1 MARKA
6 TAKTK
11 KATVSAKASTV
22 KKTKKLARK
31 RASKPKTKSV
41 KRSPATRKKKT
52 VHKKAVKKV
61 TQKETLTLG
70 LLQHEIDE
78 ILDKQNLKNTEKSIE
93 QNLAKALSKLL
104 PDKETLSVNKK
115 DLSHVTVRSTATRQV
130 HSPYVLDLSAMIEK
144 KREKEAKKRTVL
156 SRFHSVT
163 KHHREKPMQ
172 TVKVTTETKKQ
183 TVFITENTEP
193 KEKVVIAQH
202 EEPIQVATSHPKKTK
217 KHKADSVHKQFT
229 VKPWHY
235 NFNLPLF
242 WYRPLAAYIAICII
256 IILPIK
262 VFGQYNEIRKS
273 QEQIVTYATTA
284 YEDLKVASTQL
295 ANDNP
300 QMAQTSFSAANQNF
314 VEAGQKLSS
323 MSTSL
328 KTILN
333 LIPINSPNLADA
345 EYLLD
350 AGEQVSGLG
359 QSITNLFTSFKSQTS
374 GYLTDHISSLQD
386 ELGSISPKLDRLNYD
401 LQQIRSEAIPDDKK
415 EIYGTIKDY
424 LGLLNND
431 IQEFHTFTG
440 TLNSIL
446 GQKYKK
452 RYLFVFQNNNEI
464 RPTGGFMGSMA
475 LVDVDRG
482 QITNIEIPGGGTYDV
497 QGQLHEKLISPYQ
510 LHVVNPLWQ
519 LQDSNWFADFPTSA
533 EKIMWFYEH
542 SGGPTVDGVIS
553 INVSFLPELMK
564 VSGPIYLPEYD
575 KTFNNDNIILELQ
588 KAIEID
594 YDNVQENQPKK
605 ILSYLAPELI
615 DRLFSLQGEQLISL
629 AKTIKSNL
637 EQKEIQLYFSET
649 EVQNKFSEYGWTG
662 ELLDSSKDYLAVIN
676 ANIGGG
682 KTDAYI
688 DQTLDLTTDVYNN
701 GEIINTLE
709 ITRTHNGDI
718 NDFFGKTSNLN
729 YVRIYVPFGSQL
741 ISAQNFDEVPAE
753 AFEEPAEHWNPDE
766 DLQKIQG
773 EVWVDPN
780 TGTFINNEFNKTV
793 FGNWEQVD
801 PGETKTFIFKY
812 RLPISLNLTSA
823 EDRFT
828 LFDKN
833 SQSGFHS
840 LFWQKQAGQQSTD
853 YKLKFNLPHSIN
865 SGWTYPA
872 DLKTDKNSFI
882 IESQSKADEMFAFI
896 LD

>member
-6 TAKTK
+6 TAKQK
-11 KATVSAKASTV
+11 KKTVSTKTSTV
-22 KKTKKLARK
+22 KKPKKPLRK
-31 RASKPKTKSV
+31 KAKAKANKPKAKPV
-41 KRSPATRKKKT
+41 
-52 VHKKAVKKV
+52 KKASAKRVKKV
-61 TQKETLTLG
+61 SQKETLTLG

-78 ILDKQNLKNTEKSIE
+78 ILDNQNLKNAEKTIE
-93 QNLAKALSKLL
+93 QNLVKALAKLL
-104 PDKETLSVNKK
+104 PEKEAISANKK
-115 DLSHVTVRSTATRQV
+115 DPSQITVNSTTTKQV
-130 HSPYVLDLSAMIEK
+130 HSPFVLDLSAMIEK

-163 KHHREKPMQ
+163 KKHREKPTQ
-172 TVKVTTETKKQ
+172 TLKVTTKTKKQ
-183 TVFITENTEP
+183 TVVITEKLES

-202 EEPIQVATSHPKKTK
+202 EDPIQVTAPSHKNK
-217 KHKADSVHKQFT
+217 KHKSKSWQKQFT
-229 VKPWHY
+229 IKPWHY

-273 QEQIVTYATTA
+273 QEQIVNYATTA

-300 QMAQTSFSAANQNF
+300 QMAQTSFSTANQNF
-314 VEAGQKLSS
+314 VEAGEKLNS

-345 EYLLD
+345 EHLLD

-359 QSITNLFTSFKSQTS
+359 QSITNLFTNFKSQTG
-374 GYLTDHISSLQD
+374 GYLTDHISTLQT
-386 ELGSISPKLDRLNYD
+386 ELSSISPKLDRLNYD
-401 LQQIRSEAIPDDKK
+401 LQQIRPEAVPDDKK
-415 EIYGTIKDY
+415 EIYGTIQEY
-424 LGLLNND
+424 LGLLNSD

-446 GQKYKK
+446 GQKHKK
-452 RYLFVFQNNNEI
+452 RYLFVFQNNNEL

-497 QGQLHEKLISPYQ
+497 QGQLHKKLISPYQ

-542 SGGPTVDGVIS
+542 SGGPTVDGVVA

-564 VSGPIYLPEYD
+564 VSGPIYLPEYN
-575 KTFNNDNIILELQ
+575 KTFNNDNIVLELQ

-615 DRLFSLQGEQLISL
+615 NSLFDLQGEQLISL
-629 AKTIKSNL
+629 AKTIKTNL
-637 EQKEIQLYFSET
+637 EQKEIQLYFKET
-649 EVQNKFSEYGWTG
+649 QVQDKFSEYGWTG

-676 ANIGGG
+676 TNIGGG

-688 DQTLDLTTDVYNN
+688 DQTLNLTTDVYNN

-709 ITRTHNGDI
+709 ITRTHNGDL
-718 NDFFGKTSNLN
+718 NNFFGKTSNLN

-741 ISAQNFDEVPAE
+741 ISAQNFEEVPPE
-753 AFEEPAEHWNPDE
+753 AFEEPEEHWQTDE
-766 DLQKIQG
+766 HLQNIQG

-812 RLPISLNLTSA
+812 RLPITLNLTTT
-823 EDRFT
+823 EDRFS
-828 LFDKN
+828 LFDSK

-840 LFWQKQAGQQSTD
+840 LFWQKQAGQQNTT
-853 YKLKFNLPHSIN
+853 YNLKFNLPYAIN
-865 SGWTYPA
+865 SGWTYPPE
-872 DLKTDKNSFI
+872 LKNDKNSFV
-882 IESQSKADEMFAFI
+882 IESQSRADEMFAFI